1 MRLFCLFGLCLAGL
15 SAADPIYVTAFR
27 DPCRAIEVHRLV
39 PASVPVEPLTVVVAG
54 LERQVPAVSVA
65 LPRTDW
71 VVHRALVDGLPP
83 ASEVTLRFAGT
94 TERVRT
100 LPADLKRPLRIATGG
115 DTMHKPEWLA
125 ATAKA
130 LSARDPDF
138 FVLGGDLAYEDGKD
152 GKRVAIWI
160 QTWAAS
166 ARAPDGRLLPF
177 VSCIGNHEVQ
187 GGYHGD
193 ASKAPFFYAMFPLDG
208 VATHAIDIGDEVS
221 VIILDSDHSTRIP
234 GPQTAWLA
242 EQLAKRA
249 KRPSV
254 IPIYHYPAWP
264 TVKVGKGEKDPTEN
278 RVSKLIREHWVPLFE
293 QSGVRLVLENDQ
305 HTYKRTVPL
314 KAGQPDPTGITY
326 LGDGAWGVDVRRIF
340 PGLTWLAKGA
350 EVRHGYILDIHAGG
364 RIAVTAVDETGVEF
378 DSVVLPAR

>member
-1 MRLFCLFGLCLAGL
+1 MRHLCLLVLLAASL
-15 SAADPIYVTAFR
+15 AAADPIYVTAFR

-39 PASVPVEPLTVVVAG
+39 LANEPVVPLTVVVG
-54 LERQVPAVSVA
+54 GVERQVPAVSVA

-71 VVHRALVDGLPP
+71 VVHRALVDGLAP
-83 ASEVTLRFAGT
+83 ATEVTLRFPGT

-100 LPADLKRPLRIATGG
+100 LPADLARPLRIATGG

-138 FVLGGDLAYEDGKD
+138 VVLGGDLAYEDGKN
-152 GKRVAIWI
+152 GARVVTWI
-160 QTWAAS
+160 QTWVAS

-187 GGYHGD
+187 GSYGGD
-193 ASKAPFFYAMFPLDG
+193 ITKAPYFYAMLPLG
-208 VATHAIDIGDEVS
+208 GSATHAIDIGDEVS
-221 VIILDSDHSTRIP
+221 VILLDSAHTTPIP

-242 EQLAKRA
+242 EQLSKRA
-249 KRPSV
+249 KRPSI

-264 TVKVGKGEKDPTEN
+264 TVKVSKGEKDPTGN

-293 QSGVRLVLENDQ
+293 AAGVRVVLENDQ

-314 KAGQPDPTGITY
+314 KGGQPDPGGITY

-364 RIAVTAVDETGVEF
+364 RIAVTAVDETGKDF
-378 DSVVLPAR
+378 DSVDIPAR